1 MKSSRKKTS
10 RGPDTRPADW
20 HRLEVAVPERSRL
33 TVVAGGL
40 PGREPPQSS
49 LLIESIAAACGT
61 AAAGAVNGSHATMLV
76 PAIWLV
82 APSRRVGNEWIETL
96 SRTGRPT
103 ANIHVTTL
111 SALAYDI
118 VAESLAQ
125 ASLTLAP
132 RRARLVAVE
141 KLLVEHRDQLRSFTG
156 TGGSLQRL
164 AERVLHSL
172 ESLRTAGLTPVE
184 VTRGLRTSGGPSGRA
199 SDRVSDKA
207 HDLALLMDLYA
218 AKLRQMNLIDVA
230 GELKLAVDHAR
241 AGTLPAS
248 LGRLLVPDDLDPPRL
263 EKDLLDALRASPRV
277 EVEVLA
283 TDPPV
288 PDDAAF
294 PSLERTTMFRAAGES
309 NEVRY
314 VLRTCLRLG
323 LRLDE
328 VEVVHADASMYPTL
342 IRDIVAALPS
352 DAGESQG
359 ARRADHLPVTFA
371 DGLPLADAKP
381 GRAVAA
387 WIEWR
392 RDGHPQSGLERM
404 LRDGL
409 IELRG
414 KSADSPRPAALVREL
429 RSVRIGRGL
438 KRTVTLVEAAATR
451 VKEQP
456 ADAFAR
462 GRHDDDDW
470 SDGGEI
476 GEEQLV
482 ARKQRHIVLLG
493 ELQKLTQQL
502 ADCEGGPE
510 PTGESVLRGAR
521 RFIDTLC
528 ASESEFD
535 GNARRLLLDEID
547 AMLEWQGRHDGRG
560 GHAGMTSPE
569 ILDWLVRLPQELV
582 VLGSGPR
589 PGCLHVSSLMTGGH
603 SGRPYTFVLG
613 LDENRF
619 PGGGAT
625 DPLLTDGERTL
636 LNAAQPDARLS
647 VAHDAAAR
655 NLLSWRR
662 LMGRLRGRIWLG
674 FSCRDTA
681 EDGEVFPSPVLLS
694 LFALCTG
701 NPLAKVDDLLAALPA
716 AETLV
721 PADPEAA
728 LDETQWWLASLTAD
742 ATPADLDA
750 ALAAHR
756 GHLAHGH
763 VAEAARLSAAFT
775 PHDGHVPAAG
785 LLLDPRG
792 DHGRAASANS
802 LEMLGA
808 CPRRFFFRYGLGVE
822 PAEVF
827 DDDADRWL
835 NALDAGSLLH
845 TVLERFMRGIIERAE
860 LPEVDRHLDGLLQI
874 LDEELD
880 ESRRK
885 HPPLTELSFIAR
897 RAEMQLT
904 MQTFLHDEE
913 RSCRETGLRPLALE
927 AAIGV
932 EPGDSGT
939 PFDCRDPV
947 TVTLAPGETIRLR
960 GRIDRIDVRD
970 DGTGSPSYALWDYK
984 SGSGFGFPATGA
996 EDPFVG
1002 GRKLQHGLYVVML
1015 HERLAAPGAG
1025 LAGAGLTNAGLTN
1038 AGLTNAR
1045 VERFGYFFPSRAGK
1059 GRRLQWTSAQLEGCV
1074 PLVRQLAEIAS
1085 HGVFLPTSS
1094 AADCTHCDFATVCG
1108 DPSRVTRAAARKLA
1122 TSEML
1127 RPLFEGLRGT
1137 PRPAVAPALR
1147 RPRAEP
1153 LLLSP
1158 HPAVPDTPPDEPA
1171 RKRIREDLATT
1182 LLVEAAAGTGKTS
1195 SMVDRML
1202 GLVRTGVA
1210 RPESV
1215 VAVTFTKKAAGEL
1228 RRRFREKLQQSVATA
1243 SDPVERE
1250 RLAAALERID
1260 RMVIGTIHS
1269 FAGRLLR
1276 ERPIEAGVDPGFRE
1290 LDEPADR
1297 LLRRQA
1303 WREFVN
1309 LAPTDHADLLARL
1322 EAVGLRLGDFSRLF
1336 LDRFATY
1343 GDVEAWPAPETDAP
1357 DTARI
1362 VGELEAFVADVEATD
1377 FPPPAERGTDE
1388 LMTSLEQFARM
1399 FRRCDTS
1406 SAVAVMDLLGELDR
1420 TPKVTQKYWPGV
1432 GATDAEAKAACK
1444 AAAERGQAAW
1454 DDAGERI
1461 ARPALWQWRAHRYPL
1476 AIATL
1481 QAALAVYDRLRAER
1495 GVLSFQDLLCKAA
1508 GLLAGSPDVRRSFRS
1523 RYTHILVDE
1532 FQDTDP
1538 VQAQLVLLLT
1548 ASDPDESDW
1557 RRCRPVP
1564 GSLFVVGDPK
1574 QSLYR
1579 FRRADIVTYATVKEI
1594 IGSAGALLALTTN
1607 FRSRGDLVDWAN
1619 GIFQAEFPPTPTL
1632 QSPSFTPSITGRQEQ
1647 PATDGA
1653 DQSHW
1658 LTGVRTLRFVRSGH
1672 AGDTWAEREARE
1684 IAAFIRGAID
1694 AGFSV
1699 PRTKSE
1705 AAKGLSSACRPGDFL
1720 IIGRERRHLGIY
1732 AEALHAAGLPVDV
1745 TGTLGEDQAEP
1756 LRTLRDCLAV
1766 LADPDDSVATLALL
1780 RGAVFGFSDAD
1791 LHAYKVQ
1798 GGRFGGGVDVP
1809 AGLEPAL
1816 RERCE
1821 GARDAVIRWRRW
1833 VRQLPVVAAIERVID
1848 DAGLMLIAAAAD
1860 GEAGP
1865 RGRAVAG
1872 LLQKY
1877 LETIRS
1883 DRLDIV
1889 SIHDCLDL
1897 LDDMV
1902 DGATRSEFDPL
1913 SIDTPSVDRV
1923 RVMNLHKAK
1932 GLEAPVVFL
1941 ADYQCR
1947 DAGEKPEDGPF
1958 LHIDRA
1964 GHRTEGWLAVTTPVG
1979 RSQRIIAAPPGW
1991 PDLSIRERAFEAAE
2005 QIRLDYVAATRPGAC
2020 LIVSLFEKHDAGTK
2034 TRPPSFNAEGAWQ
2047 RFGPAL
2053 ADAADLPEPVADGP
2067 RPAGAV
2073 AVSITPPVRLDN
2085 RLDNRLG
2092 DRLRQRI
2099 ATCCQP
2105 TFARISP
2112 REVLTEPAE
2121 GIRFTGHGLGEPWGR
2136 VIHCLLEVAA
2146 GDPGLDLEAA
2156 AATALSAEDVSPVH
2170 LAQAVT
2176 TVRSVM
2182 QSDVWRRSQASGQRY
2197 VEVPFSLQVRGE
2209 DLPENVRSLAGDGGP
2224 PLPTVVRGV
2233 IDLVFQEPGGPP
2245 VDGSPHEPGGDRWT
2259 VVDWKTDS
2267 VTAASESLL
2276 EAHYRPQVALYA
2288 ECWSSVLERA
2298 RERATSPPA

>member
-10 RGPDTRPADW
+10 RGPDAAANW
-20 HRLEVAVPERSRL
+20 HRLEVPVPEQSRL

-40 PGREPPQSS
+40 EGREPPQSS
-49 LLIESIAAACGT
+49 RLIESIAAAYGA
-61 AAAGAVNGSHATMLV
+61 AAAGAADGSHATLLV

-96 SRTGRPT
+96 SRTGCPT

-141 KLLVEHRDQLRSFTG
+141 QLLVEHRDQLRSFAG
-156 TGGSLQRL
+156 NSGSGNSGSLQRL

-172 ESLRTAGLTPVE
+172 ESLRTAGLTPAE
-184 VTRGLRTSGGPSGRA
+184 VTRGLRTSGRA
-199 SDRVSDKA
+199 SDKA

-218 AKLRQMNLIDVA
+218 AKLRQMKLIDVA
-230 GELKLAVDHAR
+230 GELTLAVDHAR
-241 AGTLPAS
+241 KGTLPES

-277 EVEVLA
+277 DVQTLA

-309 NEVRY
+309 NEVRF

-352 DAGESQG
+352 DDGDRQG

-387 WIEWR
+387 WVEWR

-409 IELRG
+409 IELRD
-414 KSADSPRPAALVREL
+414 KPAESPRPAALVREL
-429 RSVRIGRGL
+429 RTVRIGRGL
-438 KRTVTLVEAAATR
+438 DRTVSLVAAAATR

-462 GRHDDDDW
+462 GRDDDDDW
-470 SDGGEI
+470 FDAGEI

-502 ADCEGGPE
+502 AECEGGPE

-521 RFIDTLC
+521 TFMDTLC

-547 AMLEWQGRHDGRG
+547 AMLEWQGRHAGHAAHKGHEGRG
-560 GHAGMTSPE
+560 GHAGMTTPE
-569 ILDWLVRLPQELV
+569 ILDWLERLPQELV

-589 PGCLHVSSLMTGGH
+589 PGCLHVSSLASGGH

-655 NLLSWRR
+655 NLISWRR

-694 LFALCTG
+694 LFALCSG
-701 NPLAKVDDLLAALPA
+701 NPLAKVDDLLAAIPS

-721 PADPEAA
+721 PPDPEAA
-728 LDETQWWLASLTAD
+728 LDETQWWLASLGAD
-742 ATPADLDA
+742 ATPADLEA

-756 GHLAHGH
+756 GHLAHGQA
-763 VAEAARLSAAFT
+763 AEAARASAGFT

-785 LLLDPRG
+785 RLLDPRQ

-822 PAEVF
+822 PPDAF

-835 NALDAGSLLH
+835 TALDAGSLLH

-860 LPEVDRHLDGLLQI
+860 LPEVDRHLDRLLQI

-880 ESRRK
+880 ENRRK
-885 HPPLTELSFIAR
+885 HPPLTELSFAAR

-932 EPGDSGT
+932 EPGDHST
-939 PFDCRDPV
+939 PFDCREPV

-1015 HERLAAPGAG
+1015 HERLATPGADLAGLG
-1025 LAGAGLTNAGLTN
+1025 LAGG
-1038 AGLTNAR
+1038 R

-1059 GRRLQWTSAQLEGCV
+1059 GRRLQWTTEQLEGCTA
-1074 PLVRQLAEIAS
+1074 LVRRLAEIAN

-1108 DPSRVTRAAARKLA
+1108 DPSRVTRAAALKLA
-1122 TSEML
+1122 ASE
-1127 RPLFEGLRGT
+1127 PLEQLFHGLRGR
-1137 PRPAVAPALR
+1137 PRPAVPPALR
-1147 RPRAEP
+1147 RPHAEP
-1153 LLLSP
+1153 LLRSP
-1158 HPAVPDTPPDEPA
+1158 HPAVPDTPPDEPT

-1228 RRRFREKLQQSVATA
+1228 RRRFREKLQQAVATT
-1243 SDPVERE
+1243 SDPAERE

-1276 ERPIEAGVDPGFRE
+1276 ERPLEAGIDPGFRE

-1343 GDVEAWPAPETDAP
+1343 GDVEAWPAPETAAP
-1357 DTARI
+1357 DIARI
-1362 VGELEAFVADVEATD
+1362 VAELEAFVAGIEAAD

-1388 LMTSLEQFARM
+1388 LMTALEQFARM

-1406 SAVAVMDLLGELDR
+1406 SPVAVMDLLGELDR
-1420 TPKVTQKYWPGV
+1420 TPKVTQKYWPGA
-1432 GATDAEAKAACK
+1432 GGTDAEVKAACK

-1454 DDAGERI
+1454 DDARERI

-1476 AIATL
+1476 AITTL
-1481 QAALAVYDRLRAER
+1481 RAALAVYDRLRSDR

-1508 GLLAGSPDVRRSFRS
+1508 TLLAGSPDVRRSFRS

-1538 VQAQLVLLLT
+1538 VQAQLLLLLT
-1548 ASDPDESDW
+1548 ASDPDETDW

-1579 FRRADIVTYATVKEI
+1579 FRRADIVTYASVKEI
-1594 IGSAGALLALTTN
+1594 IESAGAVLALTTN

-1647 PATDGA
+1647 PATGGA
-1653 DQSHW
+1653 DQTHW
-1658 LTGVRTLRFVRSGH
+1658 LTGVRALRFVRSGH
-1672 AGDTWAEREARE
+1672 AGDAWAEREARE

-1699 PRTKSE
+1699 PRTQSE

-1732 AEALHAAGLPVDV
+1732 AEALHAVGLPVDV

-1766 LADPDDSVATLALL
+1766 LADPDDPVAALGLL

-1798 GGRFGGGVDVP
+1798 GGRFGGGVDAP

-1821 GARDAVIRWRRW
+1821 AARDALRRWRRW

-1865 RGRAVAG
+1865 RGRAAAG

-1889 SIHDCLDL
+1889 SIHDSVDL

-1902 DGATRSEFDPL
+1902 DRATRSEFDPL
-1913 SIDTPSVDRV
+1913 SIDTPTVDRV

-1947 DAGEKPEDGPF
+1947 EAGEKPEDGPF

-1991 PDLSIRERAFEAAE
+1991 PDLSTRERAFEAAE

-2034 TRPPSFNAEGAWQ
+2034 SRPESFDAEGAWQ

-2053 ADAADLPEPVADGP
+2053 ADAYDLPEPVAASP
-2067 RPAGAV
+2067 RRGAAA
-2073 AVSITPPVRLDN
+2073 AVSIAPPVG
-2085 RLDNRLG
+2085 LG
-2092 DRLRQRI
+2092 DRLHQRI

-2136 VIHCLLEVAA
+2136 VIHCLLEVA
-2146 GDPGLDLEAA
+2146 GRDPELDLEAA

-2170 LAQAVT
+2170 LAQAVA

-2182 QSDVWRRSQASGQRY
+2182 RSDVWQRSQASGQRY

-2209 DLPENVRSLAGDGGP
+2209 DLPENVRSLAGEGGP

-2233 IDLVFQEPGGPP
+2233 IDLVFQEPG
-2245 VDGSPHEPGGDRWT
+2245 DATEPGDTKQPACPQESGSDRWT

-2267 VTAASESLL
+2267 VTASSESLL
-2276 EAHYRPQVALYA
+2276 EAHYRPQVELYA

-2298 RERATSPPA
+2298 RGGATEPPA

>member
-10 RGPDTRPADW
+10 PRPVARPAEW
-20 HRLEVAVPERSRL
+20 HKLEVAVPEQSRL
-33 TVVAGGL
+33 TGVAGGL

-49 LLIESIAAACGT
+49 RLIESIAAACGM
-61 AAAGAVNGSHATMLV
+61 APAGADRVPGTAPPLPAT
-76 PAIWLV
+76 WLV

-96 SRTGRPT
+96 SRTGYPT
-103 ANIHVTTL
+103 ANVHVTTL

-118 VAESLAQ
+118 VSESLSKE
-125 ASLTLAP
+125 SLTLAP

-141 KLLVEHRDQLRSFTG
+141 QLLVDHRDQLRSFAG
-156 TGGSLQRL
+156 AAGSLQRL

-172 ESLRTAGLTPVE
+172 ESLRTAGLTPAD
-184 VTRGLRTSGGPSGRA
+184 VTRGLRGSGRMSA
-199 SDRVSDKA
+199 KA

-218 AKLRQMNLIDVA
+218 AKLRRMQLIDVA
-230 GELKLAVDHAR
+230 GELTLAAEHAR
-241 AGTLPAS
+241 AGALPES

-263 EKDLLDALRASPRV
+263 ERELLDALRASSRV
-277 EVEVLA
+277 DVQMLA

-288 PDDAAF
+288 PEDAMF
-294 PSLERTTMFRAAGES
+294 SGLERTTMFRAAGES
-309 NEVRY
+309 NEVRF

-328 VEVVHADASMYPTL
+328 VEIVHTDASTYPSL

-352 DAGESQG
+352 DAGDSQG

-409 IELRG
+409 IGLRDG
-414 KSADSPRPAALVREL
+414 SSERAADAPRPAALLREL

-438 KRTVTLVEAAATR
+438 DRTVSLVAAAVTR
-451 VKEQP
+451 TKEQP
-456 ADAFAR
+456 AGAFAR
-462 GRHDDDDW
+462 SRHDDDDW
-470 SDGGEI
+470 SDEDAV

-482 ARKQRHIVLLG
+482 ARKQRHLVLLG

-502 ADCEGGPE
+502 ADCDGGAE
-510 PTGESVLRGAR
+510 PSGASVLRGAR
-521 RFIDTLC
+521 TFIDTLC
-528 ASESEFD
+528 GSESEFD

-547 AMLEWQGRHDGRG
+547 AMLEWQGE
-560 GHAGMTSPE
+560 HAGDAAAQSHE
-569 ILDWLVRLPQELV
+569 ILDWLERLPKELV

-589 PGCLHVSSLMTGGH
+589 PGCLHVSSLATGGH
-603 SGRPYTFVLG
+603 SGRPYTFLLG

-636 LNAAQPDARLS
+636 LNAAQPDAQLS
-647 VAHDAAAR
+647 VAYDAAAR

-674 FSCRDTA
+674 FSCHDTA
-681 EDGEVFPSPVLLS
+681 EDAEVFPSPVLLS
-694 LFALCTG
+694 VFALASG
-701 NPLAKVDDLLAALPA
+701 NPLAKVDDLLESLPP

-728 LDETQWWLASLTAD
+728 LDETQWWLAALGPD
-742 ATPADLDA
+742 ATPSHLEA

-756 GHLAHGH
+756 EHLAHGH
-763 VAEAARLSAAFT
+763 AAEAGRSSAAFT
-775 PHDGHVPAAG
+775 PHDGHVPTAG
-785 LLLDPRG
+785 LLLDPRA

-802 LEMLGA
+802 LETLGA

-822 PAEVF
+822 PLDSF

-845 TVLERFMRGIIERAE
+845 TVLERFMRGLIERAE
-860 LPEVDRHLDGLLQI
+860 LPEVDRHLGALLQI

-880 ESRRK
+880 ESRRR
-885 HPPLTELSFIAR
+885 HPPLTELSFAAR
-897 RAEMQLT
+897 RAEIQVAMR
-904 MQTFLHDEE
+904 TFLHDEE
-913 RSCRETGLRPLALE
+913 RMCRETGLRPLALE

-932 EPGDSGT
+932 EPGDAGT

-947 TVTLAPGETIRLR
+947 TVAIAPGEKIRLR

-970 DGTGSPSYALWDYK
+970 DGSGRPTYALWDYK
-984 SGSGFGFPATGA
+984 SGSGYGFPAAGA
-996 EDPFVG
+996 GDPFAG

-1015 HERLAAPGAG
+1015 HERLAAPDSG
-1025 LAGAGLTNAGLTN
+1025 LGDG
-1038 AGLTNAR
+1038 R

-1059 GRRLQWTSAQLEGCV
+1059 GRRLAWSSTQLDGCLV
-1074 PLVRQLAEIAS
+1074 LVRQLAEIATQ
-1085 HGVFLPTSS
+1085 GIFLPTSS
-1094 AADCTHCDFATVCG
+1094 DDDCTHCDFARVCG
-1108 DPSRVTRAAARKLA
+1108 DATRVTRAAARKLA
-1122 TSEML
+1122 ASETL
-1127 RPLFEGLRGT
+1127 QRLFDGLRRQ
-1137 PRPAVAPALR
+1137 PRPATVPDVR
-1147 RPRAEP
+1147 RPQAEP
-1153 LLLSP
+1153 LARTP
-1158 HPAVPDTPPDEPA
+1158 HPVVPDTPPDEPT
-1171 RKRIREDLATT
+1171 RRRIREDLVTT

-1202 GLVRTGVA
+1202 ALVRTGA
-1210 RPESV
+1210 AQPESV

-1228 RRRFREKLQQSVATA
+1228 RRRFREKLQQAVATT
-1243 SDPVERE
+1243 SNGEE
-1250 RLAAALERID
+1250 QTRLATALARID

-1290 LDEPADR
+1290 LDDPADR

-1303 WREFVN
+1303 WREFVGA
-1309 LAPTDHADLLARL
+1309 APTDHADLLARL
-1322 EAVGLRLGDFSRLF
+1322 EAVGLRLGDLSRLF

-1343 GDVEAWPAPETDAP
+1343 GDVDAWPAPETPAP
-1357 DTARI
+1357 GIAAI
-1362 VGELEAFVADVEATD
+1362 VTELESFVVAIEAAD
-1377 FPPPAERGTDE
+1377 FPDPAERGTDE
-1388 LMTSLEQFARM
+1388 LMTALEQLARA

-1406 SAVAVMDLLGELDR
+1406 SSVAVMDLLGELDR
-1420 TPKVTQKYWPGV
+1420 GPKVTQKYWPGV
-1432 GATDAEAKAACK
+1432 GGTDAEVKAARK
-1444 AAAERGQAAW
+1444 AAAEGWEGTWEEIR
-1454 DDAGERI
+1454 ERV

-1476 AIATL
+1476 AIASL
-1481 QAALAVYDRLRAER
+1481 QAASAVYDRLRADR
-1495 GVLSFQDLLCKAA
+1495 GVLSCQDLLCKAA
-1508 GLLAGSPDVRRSFRS
+1508 ALLAGSPDVRRSFRS

-1538 VQAQLVLLLT
+1538 VQAQLLLLLT

-1579 FRRADIVTYATVKEI
+1579 FRRADIVTYATVKAI
-1594 IGSAGALLALTTN
+1594 IESAGAVLALTTN

-1619 GIFQAEFPPTPTL
+1619 GIFASEFPAAATL

-1647 PATDGA
+1647 AATGAA
-1653 DQSHW
+1653 DQTQW
-1658 LTGVRTLRFVRSGH
+1658 LTGVRALRFVRSGY
-1672 AGDTWAEREARE
+1672 AGDAWAQREAHE
-1684 IAAFIRGAID
+1684 IAAFIRGAVD

-1699 PRTKSE
+1699 PRTKAE
-1705 AAKGLSSACRPGDFL
+1705 ACRGLSPACRPGDFL
-1720 IIGRERRHLGIY
+1720 IIGRERRHLGVY
-1732 AEALHAAGLPVDV
+1732 AEALNAVGLPVDV
-1745 TGTLGEDQAEP
+1745 TGTLGADQAEP
-1756 LRTLRDCLAV
+1756 LRALRDCLTV
-1766 LADPDDSVATLALL
+1766 LADPDDPVAVLAVL

-1791 LHAYKVQ
+1791 LHAYRVK
-1798 GGRFGGGVDVP
+1798 GGRFGGGIDVP
-1809 AGLEPAL
+1809 DGLEATL

-1821 GARDAVIRWRRW
+1821 GARDALKRWRRW

-1865 RGRAVAG
+1865 RGRAAVG

-1889 SIHDCLDL
+1889 AIHDSLDL
-1897 LDDMV
+1897 LDDMI
-1902 DGATRSEFDPL
+1902 DGSTRAEFDPL
-1913 SIDTPSVDRV
+1913 SIDPPSGDRV

-1964 GHRTEGWLAVTTPVG
+1964 GNLTEGWLAVTTPSG
-1979 RSQRIIAAPPGW
+1979 RSQRIIAAPPNW
-1991 PDLSIRERAFEAAE
+1991 PELCARERAFETAE

-2020 LIVSLFEKHDAGTK
+2020 LIVSLFEKHDTGTK
-2034 TRPPSFNAEGAWQ
+2034 TRPESFTAEGAWQ
-2047 RFGPAL
+2047 RFGPVL
-2053 ADAADLPEPVADGP
+2053 AHACDLPEPVVGGPPRDGG
-2067 RPAGAV
+2067 AGAML
-2073 AVSITPPVRLDN
+2073 PPIG
-2085 RLDNRLG
+2085 LG
-2092 DRLRQRI
+2092 EGLRQRI
-2099 ATCCQP
+2099 ASCCQP

-2136 VIHCLLEVAA
+2136 AIHCLLELAA
-2146 GDPGLDLEAA
+2146 HDPGLDLATA
-2156 AATALSAEDVSPVH
+2156 AATALAAEEVSPVH
-2170 LAQAVT
+2170 REQAVAV
-2176 TVRSVM
+2176 VRSVM
-2182 QSDVWRRSQASGQRY
+2182 QSDVWRRSQASRQRY

-2209 DLPENVRSLAGDGGP
+2209 DLPENVRKLAGDGGP
-2224 PLPTVVRGV
+2224 LLPTVVRGV
-2233 IDLVFQEPGGPP
+2233 IDLVFQESRGA
-2245 VDGSPHEPGGDRWT
+2245 DASGGDRWT

-2267 VTAASESLL
+2267 VTASSESLL
-2276 EAHYRPQVALYA
+2276 ESHYRPQVELYA
-2288 ECWSSVLERA
+2288 ECWRRVLGSGPDRGPDRGPE
-2298 RERATSPPA
+2298 PPL

>member
-10 RGPDTRPADW
+10 SGHVVGPALW
-20 HRLEVAVPERSRL
+20 HRLEVAVPAQSRL
-33 TVVAGGL
+33 TAIAGGL
-40 PGREPPQSS
+40 PGREPPQPNR
-49 LLIESIAAACGT
+49 LIESIAAACRMAAGD
-61 AAAGAVNGSHATMLV
+61 AAAAPQASAPLPAT
-76 PAIWLV
+76 WLV

-96 SRTGRPT
+96 SRTGHPT
-103 ANIHVTTL
+103 VNLHVTTL

-118 VAESLAQ
+118 VSESLTRK
-125 ASLTLAP
+125 SLTLAP

-141 KLLVEHRDQLRSFTG
+141 QLLVERRDHLRSFAG
-156 TGGSLQRL
+156 SGGSLQRL
-164 AERVLHSL
+164 AEQVLRSV
-172 ESLRTAGLTPVE
+172 EALRAAGFTPAD
-184 VTRGLRTSGGPSGRA
+184 VTRGLRK
-199 SDRVSDKA
+199 SDKA
-207 HDLALLMDLYA
+207 HDLALLLDGYA
-218 AKLRQMNLIDVA
+218 EKLRQMHLIDVA
-230 GELKLAVDHAR
+230 GELQLAVEHAR
-241 AGTLPAS
+241 AGTLPES

-263 EKDLLDALRASPRV
+263 EKELLDALRAAPQV
-277 EVEVLA
+277 AVQMLA

-288 PDDAAF
+288 AEEALA
-294 PSLERTTMFRAAGES
+294 SGLERMTMFRAAGES
-309 NEVRY
+309 NEVRF

-328 VEVVHADASMYPTL
+328 VEVVHADASTYPTL
-342 IRDIVAALPS
+342 IRDIVAALP
-352 DAGESQG
+352 DTEGERQG

-381 GRAVAA
+381 GRALAA

-409 IELRG
+409 IERRD
-414 KSADSPRPAALVREL
+414 KAPDAPRPAALVREL

-438 KRTVTLVEAAATR
+438 DRTVALVAAAAKR
-451 VKEQP
+451 VSEQP

-476 GEEQLV
+476 GVEQLV
-482 ARKQRHIVLLG
+482 VRKQRHLVLLG
-493 ELQKLTQQL
+493 ELQKITQQL
-502 ADCEGGPE
+502 ADCEGGAA
-510 PTGESVLRGAR
+510 PTGEAVLRGAR
-521 RFIDTLC
+521 TFLDTLC

-547 AMLEWQGRHDGRG
+547 AVLQWQGDRG
-560 GHAGMTSPE
+560 AVAGGE
-569 ILDWLVRLPQELV
+569 ILDWLERLPQELV

-589 PGCLHVSSLMTGGH
+589 PGCLHVSSLVSGGH

-619 PGGGAT
+619 PGSGAT

-636 LNAAQPDARLS
+636 LNAAQPAARLV
-647 VAHDAAAR
+647 VAYDAAQR
-655 NLLSWRR
+655 NLLAWRR
-662 LMGRLRGRIWLG
+662 LMGRLRGRVWLG

-681 EDGEVFPSPVLLS
+681 EDGEVFPAPVLLS
-694 LFALCTG
+694 LFASSTG
-701 NPLAKVDDLLAALPA
+701 NPLAKVDDLLAALPP
-716 AETLV
+716 AETVV
-721 PADPEAA
+721 PAVPEAA
-728 LDETQWWLASLTAD
+728 LDETQWWLASLGAD
-742 ATPADLDA
+742 ATPRQLDG

-756 GHLAHGH
+756 RHLAHGRA
-763 VAEAARLSAAFT
+763 AEYARSSAQFT

-785 LLLDPRG
+785 RSLDPRA

-802 LEMLGA
+802 LEMLGG
-808 CPRRFFFRYGLGVE
+808 CPRRFFFRYGLGIE
-822 PAEVF
+822 PPQTF

-845 TVLERFMRGIIERAE
+845 SVLERFMRGVIERAE
-860 LPEVDRHLDGLLQI
+860 LPEVDRHLEGLLQI

-885 HPPLTELSFIAR
+885 HPPLTELSFASR

-904 MQTFLHDEE
+904 MHTFLHDEE

-927 AAIGV
+927 VAIGV
-932 EPGDSGT
+932 EPGINST

-947 TVTLAPGETIRLR
+947 TVTLAPGESIRLR

-970 DGTGSPSYALWDYK
+970 DGTEEPSYSLWDYK

-996 EDPFVG
+996 DDPFDG

-1015 HERLAAPGAG
+1015 HERLAAPGSG
-1025 LAGAGLTNAGLTN
+1025 LAGGT
-1038 AGLTNAR
+1038 

-1059 GRRLQWTSAQLEGCV
+1059 GRRLQWTSGQLEGCAA
-1074 PLVRQLAEIAS
+1074 LVRQLAEIAN
-1085 HGVFLPTSS
+1085 HGAFLPTSS

-1108 DPSRVTRAAARKLA
+1108 DPARVTRDAARKLA
-1122 TSEML
+1122 ASEML
-1127 RPLFEGLRGT
+1127 QQLFEGLRGT
-1137 PRPAVAPALR
+1137 PRPALPPELR

-1153 LLLSP
+1153 WTLTP
-1158 HPAVPDTPPDEPA
+1158 HPAVPDAPPDEPV
-1171 RKRIREDLATT
+1171 RKRIREDLSTT

-1202 GLVRTGVA
+1202 GLVRTGA
-1210 RPESV
+1210 AEPESV

-1228 RRRFREKLQQSVATA
+1228 RRRFRERLQQAVATT
-1243 SDPVERE
+1243 SDPVEQE
-1250 RLAAALERID
+1250 RLATTLERID

-1290 LDEPADR
+1290 LDDPADR

-1303 WREFVN
+1303 WREFVTA
-1309 LAPTDHADLLARL
+1309 APTDHAELLGRL
-1322 EAVGLRLGDFSRLF
+1322 ESVGLRLGDFSRLF

-1343 GDVEAWPAPETDAP
+1343 GDVEAWPAPETPAP

-1362 VGELEAFVADVEATD
+1362 VAELESFVTTIEAADL
-1377 FPPPAERGTDE
+1377 PSPAERGTDE
-1388 LMTSLEQFARM
+1388 LMTAIEQFARM

-1406 SAVAVMDLLGELDR
+1406 SPVAVMDLLGELDR
-1420 TPKVTQKYWPGV
+1420 TPKVTQKYWRGT
-1432 GATDAEAKAACK
+1432 GATEAEAKAARK
-1444 AAAERGQAAW
+1444 AAAEAWQAAW
-1454 DDAGERI
+1454 DDVGERI

-1508 GLLAGSPDVRRSFRS
+1508 GLLARSPDARRGFRR

-1538 VQAQLVLLLT
+1538 VQAQLLLLLT
-1548 ASDPDESDW
+1548 AADPDEVDW
-1557 RRCRPVP
+1557 RRCRPVA

-1594 IGSAGALLALTTN
+1594 IESVGAVLALTTN
-1607 FRSRGDLVDWAN
+1607 FRSRGDLVAWTN
-1619 GIFQAEFPPTPTL
+1619 GIFQTEFPAVPTL

-1647 PATDGA
+1647 PAPGDA
-1653 DQSHW
+1653 YRMHW

-1672 AGDTWAEREARE
+1672 AGDAWAEREARE

-1694 AGFSV
+1694 AGFAV
-1699 PRTKSE
+1699 PRTKAE
-1705 AAKGLSSACRPGDFL
+1705 VAQGLSPACRPGDFL
-1720 IIGRERRHLGIY
+1720 IVGRERKHLGIY
-1732 AEALHAAGLPVDV
+1732 AEALHAVGLPVDV
-1745 TGTLGEDQAEP
+1745 TGTLGQDQAES
-1756 LRTLRDCLAV
+1756 LGDLRDCLAV
-1766 LADPDDSVATLALL
+1766 LADPDDPVAALGLL
-1780 RGAVFGFSDAD
+1780 RGGVFGFSDAD
-1791 LHAYKVQ
+1791 LHAYKLL

-1816 RERCE
+1816 RARCE
-1821 GARDAVIRWRRW
+1821 EARDTLTRWRRW
-1833 VRQLPVVAAIERVID
+1833 VRHLPVVAAIERVID
-1848 DAGLMLIAAAAD
+1848 DAGLMLIAATAD
-1860 GEAGP
+1860 GQAGP

-1883 DRLDIV
+1883 IRLDVV

-1902 DGATRSEFDPL
+1902 DATTRAEFDPL

-1947 DAGEKPEDGPF
+1947 EAGEKVEDGPF

-1964 GHRTEGWLAVTTPVG
+1964 GNRTEGWLAVTTPVG

-1991 PDLSIRERAFEAAE
+1991 PDLCARERGFEAAE
-2005 QIRLDYVAATRPGAC
+2005 QIRLDYVAATRPGVC
-2020 LIVSLFEKHDAGTK
+2020 LVVSLFEKHDAGTK
-2034 TRPPSFNAEGAWQ
+2034 TRPESFNAEGAWQ
-2047 RFGPAL
+2047 RFGPSL
-2053 ADAADLPEPVADGP
+2053 AEAGDLPEPLAAGNRSLGASGAEVVAP
-2067 RPAGAV
+2067 EAG
-2073 AVSITPPVRLDN
+2073 
-2085 RLDNRLG
+2085 LG
-2092 DRLRQRI
+2092 DGLRRRI
-2099 ATCCQP
+2099 AACTQP

-2136 VIHCLLEVAA
+2136 VIHCLLELAA
-2146 GDPGLDLEAA
+2146 RDPGLDLEAA
-2156 AATALSAEDVSPVH
+2156 AALALSAEEVSAAH
-2170 LAQAVT
+2170 LALAVA
-2176 TVRSVM
+2176 TVRDVM
-2182 QSDVWRRSQASGQRY
+2182 NSDVWRRSQASGQRY

-2209 DLPENVRSLAGDGGP
+2209 DLPEKVRRLSGEGGP

-2233 IDLVFQEPGGPP
+2233 IDLVFQEPGGSQ
-2245 VDGSPHEPGGDRWT
+2245 DPGGERWT

-2267 VTAASESLL
+2267 VTAASEPLL
-2276 EAHYRPQVALYA
+2276 EDHYLPQVELYA
-2288 ECWSSVLERA
+2288 ECWSRI
-2298 RERATSPPA
+2298 REKRTHSGETR

>member
-10 RGPDTRPADW
+10 SGPAAAANW
-20 HRLEVAVPERSRL
+20 HRLEVAVPERSQL

-49 LLIESIAAACGT
+49 RLIESIAAACQP
-61 AAAGAVNGSHATMLV
+61 AARFVAA
-76 PAIWLV
+76 WLV

-96 SRTGRPT
+96 SRTGHPT
-103 ANIHVTTL
+103 ANLHVTTL

-118 VAESLAQ
+118 VSESLTRE
-125 ASLTLAP
+125 SLTLAP

-141 KLLVEHRDQLRSFTG
+141 QLLVEHRDQLRSFAG

-172 ESLRTAGLTPVE
+172 ESLRTAGLTAAE
-184 VTRGLRTSGGPSGRA
+184 VTRGLRTSGRA
-199 SDRVSDKA
+199 SDKA
-207 HDLALLMDLYA
+207 HDLALLMDRYA
-218 AKLRQMNLIDVA
+218 ARLRQMNLIDVA
-230 GELKLAVDHAR
+230 GELKLAVEHAR
-241 AGTLPAS
+241 AGTLPES

-263 EKDLLDALRASPRV
+263 EKELLDALRDSPRV
-277 EVEVLA
+277 EVQMLA

-288 PDDAAF
+288 PEDALF
-294 PSLERTTMFRAAGES
+294 PGLERTAMFRAAGAS
-309 NEVRY
+309 NEVRF

-328 VEVVHADASMYPTL
+328 VEVVHADASTYPTL

-352 DAGESQG
+352 DEGEQQG

-371 DGLPLADAKP
+371 EGLPLADAKP
-381 GRAVAA
+381 GRALAA

-409 IELRG
+409 IELRD
-414 KSADSPRPAALVREL
+414 KTADAPRPSALVREL
-429 RSVRIGRGL
+429 RSVRVGRGL
-438 KRTVTLVEAAATR
+438 ERTVALVAAAAAR
-451 VKEQP
+451 VREQP
-456 ADAFAR
+456 PASFAR

-470 SDGGEI
+470 SDAGEI

-482 ARKQRHIVLLG
+482 ARKQRHVVLLG
-493 ELQKLTQQL
+493 ALQKLTQQL
-502 ADCEGGPE
+502 ADCEGAAE
-510 PTGESVLRGAR
+510 STGASVLRGAR
-521 RFIDTLC
+521 TFIDTLC
-528 ASESEFD
+528 VSESEFD

-547 AMLEWQGRHDGRG
+547 AMLEWQGDRG
-560 GHAGMTSPE
+560 GANDRE
-569 ILDWLVRLPQELV
+569 ILDWLERLPQELV

-589 PGCLHVSSLMTGGH
+589 PGCLHVSALGTGGH

-619 PGGGAT
+619 PGSGAT

-636 LNAAQPDARLS
+636 LNAAQPDARLA

-681 EDGEVFPSPVLLS
+681 EDGELFPSPVLLS
-694 LFALCTG
+694 LFAVSSG
-701 NPLAKVDDLLAALPA
+701 NPLAKVDDLLKALPP

-728 LDETQWWLASLTAD
+728 LDETQWWLASLGPH
-742 ATPADLDA
+742 ATPSQLDA
-750 ALAAHR
+750 ALTAHR
-756 GHLAHGH
+756 GHLSHGQA
-763 VAEAARLSAAFT
+763 AETARSSAQFT
-775 PHDGHVPAAG
+775 PYDGLVPAAG
-785 LLLDPRG
+785 RLLDPRA

-802 LEMLGA
+802 LEMLGG
-808 CPRRFFFRYGLGVE
+808 CPRRFFFRYGLGIE
-822 PAEVF
+822 APETF

-845 TVLERFMRGIIERAE
+845 TVLERFMRGVIERTE
-860 LPEVDRHLDGLLQI
+860 LPEVERHLDGLLEI

-885 HPPLTELSFIAR
+885 HPPLTELSFAAR

-913 RSCRETGLRPLALE
+913 RSCREMGLRPLALE
-927 AAIGV
+927 VAIGV
-932 EPGDSGT
+932 EPGDGGT

-960 GRIDRIDVRD
+960 GRIDRIDIRD
-970 DGTGSPSYALWDYK
+970 DGTGGSAYTLWDYK
-984 SGSGFGFPATGA
+984 SGSGFGFPTTGA
-996 EDPFVG
+996 DDPFVG

-1015 HERLAAPGAG
+1015 HERLAPGAGLAAPGAG
-1025 LAGAGLTNAGLTN
+1025 LAAPGLGL
-1038 AGLTNAR
+1038 ASGS

-1059 GRRLQWTSAQLEGCV
+1059 GRRLAWTSTQLEGCV
-1074 PLVRQLAEIAS
+1074 TLVRQLAEIAS
-1085 HGVFLPTSS
+1085 HGTFLPTSS

-1108 DPSRVTRAAARKLA
+1108 DPARVTRDAARKLA
-1122 TSEML
+1122 ASESL
-1127 RPLFEGLRGT
+1127 RQLFEGLRGT
-1137 PRPAVAPALR
+1137 PRPATAPEVR

-1153 LLLSP
+1153 WSLTP
-1158 HPAVPDTPPDEPA
+1158 HPAVPDTPPDEPT

-1228 RRRFREKLQQSVATA
+1228 RRRFREKLQQAVATT
-1243 SDPVERE
+1243 SDSTEQQ
-1250 RLAAALERID
+1250 RLATALERID
-1260 RMVIGTIHS
+1260 RMVIGTIHA

-1290 LDEPADR
+1290 LDDPADR

-1303 WREFVN
+1303 WREFVTA
-1309 LAPTDHADLLARL
+1309 APTDHADLLARL
-1322 EAVGLRLGDFSRLF
+1322 EAVGLRLGDFSRVF

-1343 GDVEAWPAPETDAP
+1343 GDVDAWPAPETPAP
-1357 DTARI
+1357 DTGRI
-1362 VGELEAFVADVEATD
+1362 VAELEPFVNDIEAAELSPSAD
-1377 FPPPAERGTDE
+1377 RGTDE
-1388 LMTSLEQFARM
+1388 LMTALEQFSRM

-1406 SAVAVMDLLGELDR
+1406 SSVAVMDLLGELDR
-1420 TPKVTQKYWPGV
+1420 APKVIQKYWPGA
-1432 GATDAEAKAACK
+1432 GATDAEVKAARK
-1444 AAAERGQAAW
+1444 AAAERWQAAW
-1454 DDAGERI
+1454 DDIGERI
-1461 ARPALWQWRAHRYPL
+1461 AGPALWQWRAHRYPL

-1508 GLLAGSPDVRRSFRS
+1508 GLLARSPETRRSFRS

-1538 VQAQLVLLLT
+1538 VQAQLLLLLT
-1548 ASDPDESDW
+1548 ASDPDETDW

-1594 IGSAGALLALTTN
+1594 IESAGAVLALTTN

-1619 GIFQAEFPPTPTL
+1619 GIFQMEFPSAPTL

-1647 PATDGA
+1647 PATGGA
-1653 DQSHW
+1653 DQMHW
-1658 LTGVRTLRFVRSGH
+1658 LTGVRALRFMRSGH
-1672 AGDTWAEREARE
+1672 AGDAWAEREAGE

-1694 AGFSV
+1694 AGFAV

-1705 AAKGLSSACRPGDFL
+1705 TAKGLSPACRPGDFL
-1720 IIGRERRHLGIY
+1720 IVGRERKHLGIY
-1732 AEALHAAGLPVDV
+1732 AQALYAAGLPVDV
-1745 TGTLGEDQAEP
+1745 TGTLGEDQAES
-1756 LRTLRDCLAV
+1756 LRNVSDCLAV
-1766 LADPDDSVATLALL
+1766 LADPDDPVAALALL

-1798 GGRFGGGVDVP
+1798 GGRFGGGIDVP

-1821 GARDAVIRWRRW
+1821 GARDALNRWRRW

-1883 DRLDIV
+1883 VRLDIV

-1902 DGATRSEFDPL
+1902 DTATRAEFDPL
-1913 SIDTPSVDRV
+1913 SIDAPSVDRV

-1947 DAGEKPEDGPF
+1947 EAGDKPEDGPF

-1964 GHRTEGWLAVTTPVG
+1964 GNRTEGWLAVTTPVG
-1979 RSQRIIAAPPGW
+1979 RSQRIVAAPPGW
-1991 PDLSIRERAFEAAE
+1991 PDLCARERGFEAAE

-2020 LIVSLFEKHDAGTK
+2020 LVVSLFEKHDAGTK
-2034 TRPPSFNAEGAWQ
+2034 SRPESFRAEGAWQ
-2047 RFGPAL
+2047 RFGSSLTHAG
-2053 ADAADLPEPVADGP
+2053 DLPDPVVDGT
-2067 RPAGAV
+2067 RPAGAAGAV
-2073 AVSITPPVRLDN
+2073 AISPPAG
-2085 RLDNRLG
+2085 LG
-2092 DRLRQRI
+2092 EGLRQRI
-2099 ATCCQP
+2099 ATCAQP

-2136 VIHCLLEVAA
+2136 VIHCLLELAA
-2146 GDPGLDLEAA
+2146 RDPRLDLEAA
-2156 AATALSAEDVSPVH
+2156 AAMALSAEELSLGH
-2170 LAQAVT
+2170 LGRAVA
-2176 TVRSVM
+2176 TVRDVM
-2182 QSDVWRRSQASGQRY
+2182 ASDVWRRSQASGQRY

-2209 DLPENVRSLAGDGGP
+2209 DLPEKVRKLSGEGGP

-2233 IDLVFQEPGGPP
+2233 IDLVFQEPDGPRE
-2245 VDGSPHEPGGDRWT
+2245 SGGDRWT

-2276 EAHYRPQVALYA
+2276 EEHYRPQVELYAHCWA
-2288 ECWSSVLERA
+2288 ECWSRLHDRRVG
-2298 RERATSPPA
+2298 ATETISDTAGPHPGETI